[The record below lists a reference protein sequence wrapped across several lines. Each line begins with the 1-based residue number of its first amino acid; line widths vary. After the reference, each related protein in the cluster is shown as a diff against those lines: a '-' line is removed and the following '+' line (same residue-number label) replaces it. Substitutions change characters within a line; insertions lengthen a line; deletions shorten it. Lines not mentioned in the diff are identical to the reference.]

1 MLWFSL
7 SDCTDLAMIGTLT
20 FGVNAYE
27 NLMSEPLE
35 NKRALVAGNN
45 QYLFQ
50 NKTSWD
56 FTRKWKDYVF
66 LSPVLARGLA
76 FVLGLNSALLG
87 EFQS

>member
-1 MLWFSL
+1 
-7 SDCTDLAMIGTLT
+7 MIGTLT

-50 NKTSWD
+50 KKLPRTLLENGKIMS
-56 FTRKWKDYVF
+56 FSP
-66 LSPVLARGLA
+66 LS
-76 FVLGLNSALLG
+76 
-87 EFQS
+87 